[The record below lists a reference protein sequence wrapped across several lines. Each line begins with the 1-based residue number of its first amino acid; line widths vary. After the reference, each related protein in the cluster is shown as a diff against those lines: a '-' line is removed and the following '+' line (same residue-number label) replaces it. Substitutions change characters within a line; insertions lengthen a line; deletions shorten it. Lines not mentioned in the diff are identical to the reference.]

1 MKTEILTPYGCKGMS
16 GEMTQYQSPAA
27 GNFFIGTVTLWWQ
40 LYFTIDTIP
49 EGLIQ
54 PLIS

>member
-27 GNFFIGTVTLWWQ
+27 GGFFIGTVGLWCQ
-40 LYFTIDTIP
+40 VNFTIDSIT
-49 EGLIQ
+49 EGFIR
-54 PLIS
+54 ISR

>member
-27 GNFFIGTVTLWWQ
+27 GNFFIGTVTLWCQ
-40 LYFTIDTIP
+40 LHFTIDTIP